1 MKGSRENMS
10 AGSLSVII
18 IDDSPA
24 IRRRLVEMIA
34 EQVGVQVVAEAGD
47 TLEGLE
53 LTERLGPDVVI
64 VDIRMPGR
72 SGTGMLEDLKALE
85 RKPTVIVLTNYPY
98 IAYRRR
104 CISLGADHFFDKS
117 TQFDRVLQVLREM
130 CPRVNRT
137 A

>member
-1 MKGSRENMS
+1 MS
-10 AGSLSVII
+10 ADSLSVII
-18 IDDSPA
+18 VDDSPA
-24 IRRRLVEMIA
+24 IRRRLVAMIA

-47 TLEGLE
+47 ALEGLE
-53 LTERLGPDVVI
+53 LTEL
-64 VDIRMPGR
+64 
-72 SGTGMLEDLKALE
+72 
-85 RKPTVIVLTNYPY
+85 IVLTNYPY

>member
-1 MKGSRENMS
+1 MS
-10 AGSLSVII
+10 ADSLSVII
-18 IDDSPA
+18 VDDSPA
-24 IRRRLVEMIA
+24 IRRRLVAMIA

-47 TLEGLE
+47 ALEGLE
-53 LTERLGPDVVI
+53 LTE
-64 VDIRMPGR
+64 R